1 MNSITIDAML
11 KNSKCGLFL
20 SCLEFAILN
29 SLYCDVIL
37 KPKQV
42 ICLEKV
48 FLNLDVLAVLP
59 IGYGKTLIFCLL
71 PALLFAKKNGTKFT
85 NLSSIIIVVSPLNA
99 LIANQISRLNSG
111 GITASALDVM
121 SMKEVSDDGEPE
133 VMCDFNYSDKQ
144 KLEIGHYNIVFV
156 HPESVV
162 SCVYGRKL
170 MQSKP
175 YQDNVCAVVVDE
187 AHCILDW

>member
-1 MNSITIDAML
+1 MKL
-11 KNSKCGLFL
+11 G
-20 SCLEFAILN
+20 
-29 SLYCDVIL
+29 
-37 KPKQV
+37 
-42 ICLEKV
+42 
-48 FLNLDVLAVLP
+48 
-59 IGYGKTLIFCLL
+59 
-71 PALLFAKKNGTKFT
+71 
-85 NLSSIIIVVSPLNA
+85 NLSSIIIAVSPLNA

-111 GITASALDVM
+111 RITATALDVI
-121 SMKEVSDDGEPE
+121 SSNREVLDDGEPK

-170 MQSKP
+170 LQSKP
-175 YQDNVCAVVVDE
+175 NQDNVCAVVVDE

>member
-1 MNSITIDAML
+1 MSGEGFFELGCACCIANWIWNNIDLLLA
-11 KNSKCGLFL
+11 
-20 SCLEFAILN
+20 SCPFVCQKER
-29 SLYCDVIL
+29 
-37 KPKQV
+37 
-42 ICLEKV
+42 
-48 FLNLDVLAVLP
+48 
-59 IGYGKTLIFCLL
+59 
-71 PALLFAKKNGTKFT
+71 TKFT

-111 GITASALDVM
+111 AITASALDVM
-121 SMKEVSDDGEPE
+121 SMKEVSDYGEPE

-175 YQDNVCAVVVDE
+175 YQDNVCAIVVDE
-187 AHCILDW
+187 AHCILDCKLNISDFFYISPPQFVR